1 MIGTLKREVRCP
13 ALWCCAQENI
23 RNNVSRL
30 LHAHPSL
37 VNIKVRR
44 RQLGLVLCCLI
55 YKINRN
61 QYAAMGN
68 GEGGV

>member
-1 MIGTLKREVRCP
+1 MMGTFEGKVRCS
-13 ALWCCAQENI
+13 ALWCAAQENI

-30 LHAHPSL
+30 LRAHPSL

-44 RQLGLVLCCLI
+44 RQLGLVVGRLI
-55 YKINRN
+55 FKVNGN

-68 GEGGV
+68 GKV